1 MKKHIRKFFVGKYR
15 RDENLPVH
23 GLKEHF
29 QKIQSVWQ
37 GDLYDDF
44 GIERIFRL
52 FLICAKLL
60 FPGIYVQLLLS
71 RGDYL
76 AKKLIG
82 EFYVLSKTLIPF
94 FILYFGLHT
103 QPVFQALNVYMLS
116 ETLVYIFNKIYV
128 SEHESET
135 AHKRSL
141 LLLFLNYLEV
151 VLAFAVI
158 YASGNYF
165 NAPFQSYLDPIYFS
179 LITGSTIG
187 FGDFYPLTS
196 FGKVVVICQTL
207 TSVSFIVLFF
217 NFFGSKINR

>member
-1 MKKHIRKFFVGKYR
+1 MKKHIRKFFIGNASR
-15 RDENLPVH
+15 NTDAPIN

-29 QKIQSVWQ
+29 EKIECVWQ

-52 FLICAKLL
+52 FLISAKLL
-60 FPGIYVQLLLS
+60 FPGIYLQVLLS
-71 RGDYL
+71 RGDYV

-82 EFYVLSKTLIPF
+82 EFYVLCKTLLPF

-103 QPVFQALNVYMLS
+103 QPVFQALNVYLLS

-158 YASGNYF
+158 YASGHYLNV
-165 NAPFQSYLDPIYFS
+165 PFQSFLDAIYFS

-187 FGDFYPLTS
+187 FGDFYPVTS
-196 FGKVVVICQTL
+196 FGKVVVMCQTL